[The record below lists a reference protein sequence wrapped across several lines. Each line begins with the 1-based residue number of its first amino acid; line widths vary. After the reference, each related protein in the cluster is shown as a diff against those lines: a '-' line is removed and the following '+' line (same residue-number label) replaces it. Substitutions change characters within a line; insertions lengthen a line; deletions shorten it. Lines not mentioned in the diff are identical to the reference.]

1 VTCGGILHLD
11 FRRNRFG
18 REAPRFS
25 CMTTEQQTKLFEEF
39 TQGDASTASRA
50 KALDGNRLELI

>member
-1 VTCGGILHLD
+1 
-11 FRRNRFG
+11 
-18 REAPRFS
+18 
-25 CMTTEQQTKLFEEF
+25 MTTEQQTKLFEEF